1 MMRKYVLFVFFALT
15 LQSVKAQNF
24 AGEGDQRLQGGVS
37 FYGYGN
43 GLKLTYDYGLTE
55 LFSVGGGATFILNNE
70 YQNDFFIYGRGD
82 IHLNNALNL
91 PDTMDVYPGIELG
104 LLTSSRFGLH
114 GHIGF
119 RYHFSDNL
127 GAFIELGTNGSVGV
141 VLKL

>member
-1 MMRKYVLFVFFALT
+1 MKKYFLLAVFALI
-15 LQSVKAQNF
+15 LNGLYAQNF
-24 AGEGDQRLQGGVS
+24 SGEGDQRLSGGVS

-70 YQNDFFIYGRGD
+70 YKNNFFIYGRGD
-82 IHLNNALNL
+82 LHLNNVFNL
-91 PDTMDVYPGIELG
+91 PSTIDVYPGIELG

-119 RYHFSDNL
+119 RYHFAENL
-127 GAFIELGTNGSVGV
+127 GAFIELGTNGSAGL